1 MTPTPPET
9 APVEVTKADNDLA
22 DWFRRRMEGY
32 TRSQIAPMLARHR
45 TAPEAARQ
53 DGLREAL
60 RAAYLQGA
68 LDVHGHWLE
77 NPGEAPRGDPEFGEA
92 ASDYAA
98 AALDPF
104 DSSALAALSD
114 ISPLANDTGA
124 LREDREQGEI
134 VITGLMEV
142 LDDLLKGQDSAYWLL
157 RERAR
162 WWLNGDKKPA
172 ALSPDDGEG
181 K

>member
-1 MTPTPPET
+1 MTT
-9 APVEVTKADNDLA
+9 
-22 DWFRRRMEGY
+22 
-32 TRSQIAPMLARHR
+32 
-45 TAPEAARQ
+45 ARQ

-77 NPGEAPRGDPEFGEA
+77 NPGETPRGVPEFGEA

-104 DSSALAALSD
+104 DSSARGALSD
-114 ISPLANDTGA
+114 ISPLANERKPVPMAAATIQKAVLGLPFANTAPIEWDDADWHSVRRALSRPLANDTGA
-124 LREDREQGEI
+124 LRERKTARQCAEEASREH
-134 VITGLMEV
+134 GLSQVYAVAET
-142 LDDLLKGQDSAYWLL
+142 A
-157 RERAR
+157 AR
-162 WWLNGDKKPA
+162 I

>member
-1 MTPTPPET
+1 MTT
-9 APVEVTKADNDLA
+9 
-22 DWFRRRMEGY
+22 
-32 TRSQIAPMLARHR
+32 
-45 TAPEAARQ
+45 ARQ

-124 LREDREQGEI
+124 LREAGDPDLGKIEAGHVCKHGVRWPHACGPC
-134 VITGLMEV
+134 
-142 LDDLLKGQDSAYWLL
+142 DDAAWKAHQA
-157 RERAR
+157 
-162 WWLNGDKKPA
+162 A